1 MVLEDQDAIDL
12 ISATLN
18 STSRQAIA
26 YLDKVLAPLHLT
38 ASNYYFIL
46 KIDRATT
53 LTQEQLFKQI
63 QLSPSNVTRRL
74 DQLINQGLIEKRRD
88 PNDGRG
94 WLLNLTEA
102 GRTLPAQIEQ
112 VLTSANSMMFANV
125 TPEQQSQLVLT
136 LQQISQ
142 NLLA

>member
-12 ISATLN
+12 MSATLN

-26 YLDKVLAPLHLT
+26 YLDSVLAPLHLT

-112 VLTSANSMMFANV
+112 VLTSANSVMFANV

-142 NLLA
+142 NLMA

>member
-1 MVLEDQDAIDL
+1 MVLEDQDAIDS

-26 YLDKVLAPLHLT
+26 YLDSVLAPLHLT

-94 WLLNLTEA
+94 WLLNLTET

-112 VLTSANSMMFANV
+112 VLTSANSVMFANV

-142 NLLA
+142 NLMA

>member
-12 ISATLN
+12 MSATLN

-26 YLDKVLAPLHLT
+26 YLDSVLAPLHLT

-74 DQLINQGLIEKRRD
+74 DQLVNQGLIEKRRD

-112 VLTSANSMMFANV
+112 VLTSANSVMFANV

-142 NLLA
+142 NLMA